1 MSYYYRAKKKKF
13 KKEGKEKE
21 QYFAVG
27 KSIRLVGL
35 EEIAKEIGAKS
46 IAKDSTIVPVLMELS
61 KVMIDR
67 LTNGYHMKLDGIGTF
82 GISIT
87 SKGFD
92 KATEIT
98 PKEVKFSKLTFRPDP
113 KIVKKLKQ
121 MHYEKEPTLSKNIIS
136 KQKKSQSEIK

>member
-1 MSYYYRAKKKKF
+1 MSYYYRVKKKRF

-35 EEIAKEIGAKS
+35 EEIAKEIGSRS

-67 LTNGYHMKLDGIGTF
+67 LSSGYHIKLDGIGIF

-92 KATEIT
+92 NPTDIT
-98 PKEVKFSKLTFRPDP
+98 PKEVKFSKITFRPDP

-121 MHYEKEPTLSKNIIS
+121 MHYEKEPPIPHGYIP
-136 KQKKSQSEIK
+136 KQK

>member
-1 MSYYYRAKKKKF
+1 MSYYYRVKKKRF

-35 EEIAKEIGAKS
+35 EEIAKEIGARS

-67 LTNGYHMKLDGIGTF
+67 LSNGYHVKLNGIGVF

-87 SKGFD
+87 SQGFD
-92 KATEIT
+92 KPTDIT
-98 PKEVKFSKLTFRPDP
+98 PKEVKFSKITFRPDP

-121 MHYEKEPTLSKNIIS
+121 MQYEKEPPIPKGYIP
-136 KQKKSQSEIK
+136 KQK

>member
-1 MSYYYRAKKKKF
+1 MSYYYRVKKKRF

-27 KSIRLVGL
+27 KSIRLVEL
-35 EEIAKEIGAKS
+35 EEIAKEIGSRS

-61 KVMIDR
+61 KIMVER
-67 LTNGYHMKLDGIGTF
+67 LSSGYHIKFNGIGIF

-92 KATEIT
+92 KPTDIT
-98 PKEVKFSKLTFRPDP
+98 PKEVKFSKITYRPDP

-121 MHYEKEPTLSKNIIS
+121 MHYEKEPPIPQNIIT
-136 KQKKSQSEIK
+136 KQK

>member
-1 MSYYYRAKKKKF
+1 MSYYYRVKKKRF

-35 EEIAKEIGAKS
+35 EEIAKEIGSRS

-67 LTNGYHMKLDGIGTF
+67 LSSGYHIKLDGIGIF

-92 KATEIT
+92 NPTDIT
-98 PKEVKFSKLTFRPDP
+98 PKEVKFSKITYRPDP

-121 MHYEKEPTLSKNIIS
+121 MKYEKEPPIPKNYIP
-136 KQKKSQSEIK
+136 KQK

>member
-1 MSYYYRAKKKKF
+1 MSYYYRVKKKRF

-27 KSIRLVGL
+27 KSIRLVEL
-35 EEIAKEIGAKS
+35 EEIAKEIGARS

-67 LTNGYHMKLDGIGTF
+67 LSSGYHVKLDGIGIF

-87 SKGFD
+87 SQGFD
-92 KATEIT
+92 NPTDIT
-98 PKEVKFSKLTFRPDP
+98 PKEVKFSKLTYRPDP

-121 MHYEKEPTLSKNIIS
+121 MHYEKEPPIPKNIIT
-136 KQKKSQSEIK
+136 KQK